1 LCGFVKWQADY
12 VVLVTPGEGH
22 GPDLLD
28 ITGWVS
34 LDNTS
39 GAAYEKAGL
48 KLIAGDVNRMRDP
61 WAVRENRYEMATP
74 PFRPGPLIAGGAA
87 KKEFIEKSFF
97 EYHLYTLTAP
107 STLRDKE
114 IKQLNLLERKGIKA
128 ERHYVYD
135 PQTDNR
141 RLSIELVAKNDKDNH
156 LGVPLPKGRVTL
168 EQRDRDG
175 QTGFLGHVEIDHTAV
190 KEELKLKYGHAYDV
204 TGEWHDQQQFAP
216 NRNITASEMR
226 IRNHK
231 TEEIQVRAVV
241 RLGLNWTITKSSL
254 PFQADDAQT
263 VHFNFPLKPNAEQVI
278 TYTVEYQR

>member
-1 LCGFVKWQADY
+1 
-12 VVLVTPGEGH
+12 
-22 GPDLLD
+22 
-28 ITGWVS
+28 
-34 LDNTS
+34 
-39 GAAYEKAGL
+39 
-48 KLIAGDVNRMRDP
+48 
-61 WAVRENRYEMATP
+61 MATP
-74 PFRPGPLIAGGAA
+74 PFGPGQLTAGGAA

-135 PQTDNR
+135 PQTDDR

-175 QTGFLGHVEIDHTAV
+175 ETGFLGHVEIDHTAV

-204 TGEWHDQQQFAP
+204 TGEWQSQQQFAP